1 MLCIEIRPGEGG
13 EDAVVFAHQLADTVM
28 SWARHLGHPTTR
40 TVDSARQVV
49 IEVQGPVG
57 SYEQLAGV
65 HRIQRVPTN
74 DRRRHTS
81 TATVAVLPAAA

>member
-13 EDAVVFAHQLADTVM
+13 DDAVAFAHQLADTVVA
-28 SWARHLGHPTTR
+28 WARHLGHPADRST
-40 TVDSARQVV
+40 DSTRQVI
-49 IEVQGPVG
+49 IEVRGPIG
-57 SYEQLAGV
+57 PYEQLAGV

-81 TATVAVLPAAA
+81 TATVAVLPQAA